1 MSQEKDNQLANSKR
15 WYVIFTKH
23 NCEKKLQQTLET
35 NGYNAYVPV
44 YSTIRQWSDR
54 KKKVI
59 VPLIN
64 SVVFVQMPQ
73 MFLNDLYNFSNV
85 KGILKDLG
93 QPAIVRDFEIE
104 NLKIIAKEWNGEVVS
119 DNSDKGLFDKGD
131 NVEVLRGLFA
141 GIFGELVDINGKHRV
156 VVRLK
161 SMNVEFVINVPLNAV
176 KKSSKEKV

>member
-1 MSQEKDNQLANSKR
+1 MDESKEKELEKPKR

-23 NCEKKLQQTLET
+23 NCEKKLQSTLEA

-64 SVVFVQMPQ
+64 SVVFVQVPEI
-73 MFLNDLYNFSNV
+73 FLNDLYNFSHV
-85 KGILKDLG
+85 KGILKELG
-93 QPAIVRDFEIE
+93 KPAIVRDYEIE
-104 NLKIIAKEWNGEVVS
+104 NLKIIAKEWNGEAVS
-119 DNSDKGLFDKGD
+119 TNSENKYFEKGD
-131 NVEVLRGLFA
+131 KVEVLRGPFA
-141 GIFGELVDINGKHRV
+141 GIYGELVDINGKHRV

-176 KKSSKEKV
+176 KKSSGETV